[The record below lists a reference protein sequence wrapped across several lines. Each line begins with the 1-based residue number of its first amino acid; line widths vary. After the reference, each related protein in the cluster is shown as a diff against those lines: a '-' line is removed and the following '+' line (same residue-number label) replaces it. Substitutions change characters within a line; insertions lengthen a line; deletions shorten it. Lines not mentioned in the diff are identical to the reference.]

1 VQLQMAR
8 TNVTLSDGSEVSI
21 DINLISLREF
31 REMTAPETEQ
41 ERSDELMAKVVGM
54 TAEALTGLGY
64 VDYQRVMRK
73 VIEVARDPLAADE
86 KN

>member
-1 VQLQMAR
+1 MQLQMAR

>member
-1 VQLQMAR
+1 MAR

>member
-1 VQLQMAR
+1 MQLQMAR
-8 TNVTLSDGSEVSI
+8 TNVTLSDGREVAI
-21 DINLISLREF
+21 DLNLITLREF
-31 REMTAPETEQ
+31 REMTATETEQ
-41 ERSDELMAKVVGM
+41 ERADELMAKVVGM

>member
-1 VQLQMAR
+1 MPR